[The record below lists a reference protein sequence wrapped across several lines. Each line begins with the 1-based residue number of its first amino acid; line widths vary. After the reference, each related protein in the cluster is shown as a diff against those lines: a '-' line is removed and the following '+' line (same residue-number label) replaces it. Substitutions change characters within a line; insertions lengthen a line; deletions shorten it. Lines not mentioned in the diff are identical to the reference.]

1 LRDALEVEFFV
12 NADVIAHG
20 LSGLNPSEA
29 NSEAGIVMIRRLI
42 ELADRKVDFAFETT
56 LSSRNFATPLADWKA
71 KGYLFHLV
79 YLWLP
84 STEHAIQ
91 RVKDRVRRG
100 GHNVPDED
108 VRRRYLGGLRNLFS
122 LYRPLA
128 DTWRFFDSSSPVGPR
143 LVAFGTAD
151 TQDIFDYDLWDT
163 VLKQV

>member
-1 LRDALEVEFFV
+1 MRDALEVEFFV

-84 STEHAIQ
+84 
-91 RVKDRVRRG
+91 
-100 GHNVPDED
+100 
-108 VRRRYLGGLRNLFS
+108 
-122 LYRPLA
+122 
-128 DTWRFFDSSSPVGPR
+128 
-143 LVAFGTAD
+143 
-151 TQDIFDYDLWDT
+151 
-163 VLKQV
+163 